1 MWKQRIDNLPLFP
14 AEWLKHQ
21 RRDAFWKH
29 GSVCEDYD
37 AIQCAV
43 LAVGGWLD
51 GYTPTIINLVENL
64 KAPCK
69 GLIGPWGHKEPHRGV
84 PGPAIDFLRECKR
97 WWDKWLKGIETGVEK
112 DPDIRLYL
120 MDYAKP
126 APHFLERKGR
136 WLGFKDWPSRK
147 IKTKAMYLSG
157 TSLIE
162 RKPRA
167 KSERRSVHS
176 PQTTGMKAQEW
187 CPYGQGRIAAE
198 GATDQ
203 REDDSGSLCFDT
215 APLKSPLHIVGNGFA
230 RLRIAADRKQAL
242 AAVRIC
248 DVAPDG
254 TSAMVSFGI
263 LNLAHRKSHEFPEP
277 LKPGKFYDVVGAAEI
292 RRPDDPEG
300 PSPAP
305 CRLLDLLAD
314 GVAVAGGRDADR
326 RRREVAPRPAGPRL
340 VRRPRRRQVRAA
352 GFRAGCRRPPTS
364 SRRWRSAPSSTRSR
378 PRPRPS

>member
-1 MWKQRIDNLPLFP
+1 MR
-14 AEWLKHQ
+14 
-21 RRDAFWKH
+21 
-29 GSVCEDYD
+29 
-37 AIQCAV
+37 IQCAV

-64 KAPCK
+64 NAPCK
-69 GLIGPWGHKEPHRGV
+69 GLIGPWGHKEPHDGV
-84 PGPAIDFLRECKR
+84 PGPAIDFLHECKR

-147 IKTKAMYLSG
+147 IKTKAMYLAGSQ
-157 TSLIE
+157 
-162 RKPRA
+162 PRSIA
-167 KSERRSVHS
+167 SRARRASAAAVRS
-176 PQTTGMKAQEW
+176 PQTAGMKAQEW

-203 REDDSGSLCFDT
+203 REDDGGSLCFDT

-230 RLRIAADRKQAL
+230 RAAHRRRPASRRWS
-242 AAVRIC
+242 AVRIC

-277 LKPGKFYDVVGAAEI
+277 LKPGKFYDVSVPLKSVAQTI
-292 RRPDDPEG
+292 PEG

-305 CRLLDLLAD
+305 CHLLDLLAD
-314 GVAVAGGRDADR
+314 GVALARGRHADR
-326 RRREVAPRPAGPRL
+326 RRREVAPRPAGP
-340 VRRPRRRQVRAA
+340 AA
-352 GFRAGCRRPPTS
+352 SFAGLGGVKFGPPDFAPESRHDRSRAGDGDAHASC
-364 SRRWRSAPSSTRSR
+364 TRSR
-378 PRPRPS
+378 PRPPPS